1 MTTSPK
7 PAPAVTP
14 RPPPGLYLALAA
26 AVAAVGWAAILARL
40 AGGIPPEVMA
50 AWRLALAAA
59 AILPLAIGAS
69 LRSRVPLAPG
79 LPRPS
84 PAQVAAWVAGAG
96 ALLALHFVAWFRS
109 LELTSIASSVTLATT
124 TPLWAA
130 LLAPSALGEPTP
142 RATWWGLALALSGAL
157 LLGGSDL
164 IRQGPGTGPD
174 ALLGDALALIAA
186 LAASAYLMIGRA
198 LRHAVPLGAWF
209 GWVTAAA
216 AAFLVVASLMRGH
229 SLTGFPP
236 KAWIA
241 LLGLALVPHLLGH
254 GLLNFAGRHMP
265 AQRVQVALLGEPLFA
280 VLYAW
285 LLFAEAPAPVYW
297 PAAALVIAG
306 VWRATPPP
314 PASGPAR
321 R

>member
-1 MTTSPK
+1 MPV
-7 PAPAVTP
+7 PA
-14 RPPPGLYLALAA
+14 RPPPGLDLALFA

-59 AILPLAIGAS
+59 AILPLALGAS
-69 LRSRVPLAPG
+69 FRTPVSTAPG
-79 LPRPS
+79 VPRPS
-84 PAQVAAWVAGAG
+84 TARVAAWVAAAG
-96 ALLALHFVAWFRS
+96 ALLAVHFVAWFRS

-130 LLAPSALGEPTP
+130 VLAPRVLGEPTP
-142 RATWWGLALALSGAL
+142 RATWWGLALALTGAL

-164 IRQGPGTGPD
+164 LRQGPGTGPS
-174 ALLGDALALIAA
+174 ALLGDALALGAA

-198 LRHAVPLGAWF
+198 LRHALPLGTWF

-216 AAFLVVASLMRGH
+216 AAFLVVASSLRGH

-236 KAWIA
+236 QAWLA

-254 GLLNFAGRHMP
+254 GLLNLAGRHMP
-265 AQRVQVALLGEPLFA
+265 AQRVQIALLGEPLFS

-285 LLFAEAPAPVYW
+285 LLFAEAPTPLYW
-297 PAAALVIAG
+297 PAAAMVIAG
-306 VWRATPPP
+306 VWRASPPP